1 MNYPVINHPSIPN
14 LREQTL
20 SKDVHEKPYMINREV
35 LKEKYDVVIT
45 EPIEDTLKR
54 PFDIIRSKSIIVSVK
69 IANRYELSH
78 N

>member
-1 MNYPVINHPSIPN
+1 M
-14 LREQTL
+14 EQTL

-54 PFDIIRSKSIIVSVK
+54 PFDIVCSESIIVSVK

>member
-1 MNYPVINHPSIPN
+1 M
-14 LREQTL
+14 EQTL
-20 SKDVHEKPYMINREV
+20 SKDVHEKMYIINREV

-54 PFDIIRSKSIIVSVK
+54 PFDIVRSKSIIVSVK

>member
-1 MNYPVINHPSIPN
+1 MNCPVINHPSIPN
-14 LREQTL
+14 IREQTL
-20 SKDVHEKPYMINREV
+20 SKDVHEKLYMINREV

-45 EPIEDTLKR
+45 EPIEGTLKR
-54 PFDIIRSKSIIVSVK
+54 PFDIVRSKSIIVSVK

>member
-1 MNYPVINHPSIPN
+1 MYI
-14 LREQTL
+14 
-20 SKDVHEKPYMINREV
+20 INREV

-54 PFDIIRSKSIIVSVK
+54 PFDIVRSKSIIVSVK